1 MPLWKEHSN
10 GERMKAFPLR
20 SRRRQGCT
28 LCTTV
33 QQSTETLRAIRWE
46 KEIKG
51 PQIEKEVNLS
61 SFPQDKVSSVKI
73 IKITKETYYMKKDS
87 LITKG
92 SINQLI
98 HYQNCQDNLYRS
110 RIKHAESHRTIQ
122 RANSKTLEEGRW
134 RSFYFNT

>member
-1 MPLWKEHSN
+1 
-10 GERMKAFPLR
+10 MKAFPLR

-61 SFPQDKVSSVKI
+61 SFPHDKV
-73 IKITKETYYMKKDS
+73 
-87 LITKG
+87 
-92 SINQLI
+92 
-98 HYQNCQDNLYRS
+98 
-110 RIKHAESHRTIQ
+110 
-122 RANSKTLEEGRW
+122 
-134 RSFYFNT
+134 

>member
-33 QQSTETLRAIRWE
+33 QQSTETLRASRWE

-51 PQIEKEVNLS
+51 PQIEKEVNVY
-61 SFPQDKVSSVKI
+61 SFPHDKVSSVKI
-73 IKITKETYYMKKDS
+73 IKIQKK
-87 LITKG
+87 LAI
-92 SINQLI
+92 
-98 HYQNCQDNLYRS
+98 
-110 RIKHAESHRTIQ
+110 
-122 RANSKTLEEGRW
+122 SKKIL
-134 RSFYFNT
+134 

>member
-1 MPLWKEHSN
+1 MPLCKEHSN
-10 GERMKAFPLR
+10 GERMKTFPLR

-33 QQSTETLRAIRWE
+33 QQSTETLGAIRWE

-61 SFPQDKVSSVKI
+61 SFPHDKVSSVKI

-87 LITKG
+87 LITTQRINQ
-92 SINQLI
+92 SINSL
-98 HYQNCQDNLYRS
+98 
-110 RIKHAESHRTIQ
+110 
-122 RANSKTLEEGRW
+122 SKLQ
-134 RSFYFNT
+134 

>member
-10 GERMKAFPLR
+10 GERMKTFPLR

-33 QQSTETLRAIRWE
+33 QQSTETLKAIRWE

-61 SFPQDKVSSVKI
+61 SCPHDKVSSVKI
-73 IKITKETYYMKKDS
+73 IKITKETCYIKKDS
-87 LITKG
+87 LITTQRINQ
-92 SINQLI
+92 SINSL
-98 HYQNCQDNLYRS
+98 
-110 RIKHAESHRTIQ
+110 
-122 RANSKTLEEGRW
+122 SKLQ
-134 RSFYFNT
+134 

>member
-28 LCTTV
+28 LYTTV

-61 SFPQDKVSSVKI
+61 SFPHDKVSSVKI

-87 LITKG
+87 LITTQR
-92 SINQLI
+92 INQPI
-98 HYQNCQDNLYRS
+98 
-110 RIKHAESHRTIQ
+110 
-122 RANSKTLEEGRW
+122 NSLSKLPW
-134 RSFYFNT
+134 QSL